1 MLWHRNSSASFP
13 WAFKIALLFGHD
25 ALSPHCTSWCRLCSA
40 KSKGIS
46 LHDGKMAYDPL
57 VFRVIVDI
65 AMFIMEEALAEKATS
80 LCKTCTLGQI
90 LPPTTLRFGA

>member
-1 MLWHRNSSASFP
+1 
-13 WAFKIALLFGHD
+13 
-25 ALSPHCTSWCRLCSA
+25 
-40 KSKGIS
+40 
-46 LHDGKMAYDPL
+46 MAYDPL